1 MINSKTSKVKTD
13 SLDPFQ
19 HMADAKKIEE
29 SCNCFYQKFIKFPDV
44 GIFHSKSEFLHAAL
58 LESDPEVTRFVP
70 QSHKFLIGNRPY
82 IPDCYFVKNGK
93 KYIVE
98 LKPQGKFNPKKQIPL
113 TAYLKRENIEFLVI
127 SNEEILD
134 REMFAVN
141 WLEIVRALV
150 TNSHIETQ
158 NQEYKILDSLSNS
171 PEQQLG
177 DIISQHDR
185 FNKMAHEIAFYRL
198 CHKGEVYMHLEDK
211 PFSYDTEVKI
221 CG

>member
-1 MINSKTSKVKTD
+1 MKTSNLKVKTD
-13 SLDPFQ
+13 TLTPFQ

-29 SCNCFYQKFIKFPDV
+29 GSNCFYQIFIKFPEV
-44 GIFHSKSEFLHAAL
+44 GIFHSKSEFLHAAI

-82 IPDCYFVKNGK
+82 IPDCYYVKNGK

-98 LKPQGKFNPKKQIPL
+98 LKPKGKFSQRIQIPL
-113 TAYLKRENIEFLVI
+113 KAYLKRENIEFLVI
-127 SNEEILD
+127 SNEEVLD
-134 REMFAVN
+134 REIFAVN
-141 WLEIVRALV
+141 WLEIIRALV
-150 TNSHIETQ
+150 INSHIETQ
-158 NQEYKILDSLSNS
+158 NQEYKILDSLSIT

-185 FNKMAHEIAFYRL
+185 FNKKAHEIAFYRL
-198 CHKGEVYMHLEDK
+198 CHKGMVIMNLEER
-211 PFSYDTEVKI
+211 PFSYDTEVKL